1 LSTTE
6 IDNDS
11 AEQAEAEATPA
22 PERPRAEWG
31 DLGLD
36 PEVLSAVEARGYEYP
51 TPVQAK
57 SVPAALEGRDLLVRA
72 KTGTGKTAAFMLP
85 IIQRIPAGY
94 GKAGCIVLCPV
105 RELAIQIAEE
115 TELLAKDK
123 NLRVVTLYGGVGIG
137 PQADAL
143 NDGYEIVIGT
153 PGRVMDHIK
162 RGNLKLGDAIVSAL
176 DEADEMLSMGF
187 FVEVTG
193 ILEHLPKTAQTL
205 LFSATMEKR
214 LKELIGKYLKDP
226 HEIYLSLDTDRV
238 ADTIHHILYE
248 TTIEYP
254 KPRQLLHILDTEK
267 PTSALIFCNT
277 KADTEMVSRFLN
289 KQGVATEPIS
299 SDLTQKARERVM
311 KRIKR
316 GELDYLAATDVAARG
331 IDIENLSH
339 VIHYSLPED
348 PAIYLHRT
356 GRTGRAGKKGTAI
369 SIMSAAEMNCRK
381 ILVQEY
387 DIDFEV
393 RELPSREEV
402 DSARAERL
410 LQELKGTLAAGLPFE
425 AFLPLARKLREGGAK
440 SDMLIAVALRG
451 FFRWHRMEARRAE
464 LEAGGEDPDAVEAL
478 MAARTGR
485 GARRDGGRDGGR
497 GRGPRRDGPRREGG
511 RDGGRDGGRGR
522 RPEGRSENRSENR
535 SGARSEPR
543 NDDRPKQTEGGSE
556 RPPRRR
562 RRRKNRT
569 ESSTKSE

>member
-1 LSTTE
+1 LSTST
-6 IDNDS
+6 IDTDS
-11 AEQAEAEATPA
+11 AAPAVAEATPA
-22 PERPRAEWG
+22 PEPVPAEWD

-36 PEVLSAVEARGYEYP
+36 PEVLSAVKDRGYAHP
-51 TPVQAK
+51 TPVQAQ
-57 SVPAALEGRDLLVRA
+57 SVPAAIEGRDLLVRA

-105 RELAIQIAEE
+105 RELALQIAEE
-115 TELLAKDK
+115 TKLLAKDK

-143 NDGYEIVIGT
+143 NDGAEIVIGT

-162 RGNLKLGDAIVSAL
+162 RGNLKLKDAIVSAL

-187 FVEVTG
+187 FQEVTG
-193 ILEHLPKTAQTL
+193 ILEHCPRESQTL
-205 LFSATMEKR
+205 LFSATMEER
-214 LKELIGKYLKDP
+214 LKELIGRFLKDP

-238 ADTIHHILYE
+238 ADTIHHVLYE

-254 KPRQLLHILDTEK
+254 KPRQLLHILDEEQ

-331 IDIENLSH
+331 IDIEDLSH

-348 PAIYLHRT
+348 PAVYLHRT
-356 GRTGRAGKKGTAI
+356 GRTGRAGKKGRAI
-369 SIMSAAEMNCRK
+369 ALMSAAEMTCRRV
-381 ILVQEY
+381 LEREY
-387 DIDFEV
+387 EIEFEL
-393 RELPSREEV
+393 RDLPSREAV
-402 DSARAERL
+402 DEARANRL
-410 LQELKGTLAAGLPFE
+410 VEELTGTLKEGLPFE
-425 AFLPLARKLREGGAK
+425 AFLPLAKKLREQGGSA
-440 SDMLIAVALRG
+440 DMLLAVALRG
-451 FFRWHRMEARRAE
+451 FFRWHRMAKRRAE
-464 LEAGGEDPDAVEAL
+464 LEAGGEDPDAVDAL
-478 MAARTGR
+478 MAQRTGR
-485 GARRDGGRDGGR
+485 GGRTGGGRRD
-497 GRGPRRDGPRREGG
+497 GRGPRRDRDGRGGGRGG

-522 RPEGRSENRSENR
+522 RDRGDSRSDGRSDERPPKAADG
-535 SGARSEPR
+535 GA
-543 NDDRPKQTEGGSE
+543 DRPK
-556 RPPRRR
+556 RRR
-562 RRRKNRT
+562 RRRNK
-569 ESSTKSE
+569 SKSEGAGDN